1 MGFMDSLF
9 AAVANRSGNS
19 NVAALGNALQ
29 RKPSGGNSNT
39 PQSNA
44 NTGGSWANLISQIA
58 QRSQGAPN
66 IPSLRQ
72 QQYEAPASY
81 QTPTTQSAAPAKQE
95 QKQTTKEEKQE
106 RKTFNDA
113 LANALGGMML
123 GGAGVPV
130 NNLLAPDTAEAQEK
144 PEDEK
149 QKEEVAPNVTVE
161 GSNDANAKR
170 EQAKQAIANPE
181 QPMNIELPKD
191 SDATIKTAQNILQ
204 NPGIAYGSD
213 YMYPTIEE
221 MPKANLGPRAWSAM
235 KDAEANPETTKV
247 AQDQAR
253 YYADTLGVPYYD
265 PLLYATQEYGY
276 SRPGEPLPFNVD
288 EYNSALNEARK
299 TEGTQSESNDG
310 DEKEAEKS
318 AETSAK
324 TNTAG
329 NQSTDDSQ
337 LYYGL
342 TRDQINQMYEDA
354 IYNAAM
360 ADENYRKL
368 FDEAGYGDY
377 GSYAA
382 YGSLGD
388 TLDYD
393 SRREITRDIF
403 GLDDTQPDLEIQGL
417 KDIYYENGVINDK
430 MTPDEMLDAILEA
443 HWGADN
449 IINPYQWMTDEA
461 YQAANPFN
469 GSSAASGY
477 TDYWQ
482 QSEMLPNDVF
492 ANLSGDWGQLD
503 DTDFATLVAAGNIL
517 NQINNGWKPSDADL
531 EAMSQL
537 FQNAGDLASFAYL
550 PDDGSESEYKGREWN
565 ANRYANA
572 YSMPQLLQAVAAAN
586 DKDDYSGLNP
596 YVDSNMA
603 LGDRYMTDTI
613 AKAIEDST
621 GKKVGRKDR

>member
-9 AAVANRSGNS
+9 AAVANRSGNP
-19 NVAALGNALQ
+19 NVAALGNVLQ
-29 RKPSGGNSNT
+29 RKPSGGNNNT

-44 NTGGSWANLISQIA
+44 NSGGSWANLISQIA
-58 QRSQGAPN
+58 QRSQGGAN

-81 QTPTTQSAAPAKQE
+81 QTPTTQSAAPAKQD
-95 QKQTTKEEKQE
+95 QKQATKEEKQE

-113 LANALGGMML
+113 LANALGGMMF
-123 GGAGVPV
+123 GGASQFLNPE
-130 NNLLAPDTAEAQEK
+130 TAEGKE
-144 PEDEK
+144 PEDENK
-149 QKEEVAPNVTVE
+149 DKEKEAIAPNVTVE
-161 GSNDANAKR
+161 GSNDANTNKQNYEQQVRDAMGDEAYGQLQQGIEAGKERQADRKAAEQQR
-170 EQAKQAIANPE
+170 EQAYQDMLGVSPQAQLDRAMLEQEIARASAQQDRDLLMSGVTDE
-181 QPMNIELPKD
+181 
-191 SDATIKTAQNILQ
+191 DAK
-204 NPGIAYGSD
+204 
-213 YMYPTIEE
+213 
-221 MPKANLGPRAWSAM
+221 
-235 KDAEANPETTKV
+235 
-247 AQDQAR
+247 AR
-253 YYADTLGVPYYD
+253 YDASLNQSAELRDSEVAEQIKNAAKEVNAEKTDEDKAAEDLDEAIKYYI
-265 PLLYATQEYGY
+265 
-276 SRPGEPLPFNVD
+276 S
-288 EYNSALNEARK
+288 EARP
-299 TEGTQSESNDG
+299 EGYTKDDLSN
-310 DEKEAEKS
+310 
-318 AETSAK
+318 
-324 TNTAG
+324 
-329 NQSTDDSQ
+329 
-337 LYYGL
+337 
-342 TRDQINQMYEDA
+342 MYEDA

-360 ADENYRKL
+360 ANEDYRKL

-417 KDIYYENGVINDK
+417 KDIYFENGTINDK

-443 HWGADN
+443 HWGAGN

-469 GSSAASGY
+469 GSSAAAGY

-482 QSEMLPNDVF
+482 QSEMLPADVF

-550 PDDGSESEYKGREWN
+550 PDDGSESEYKGRDWT

-572 YSMPQLLQAVAAAN
+572 YTMPQLLQTMAAAN
-586 DKDDYSGLNP
+586 DNGDYSGLTP

-603 LGDRYMTDTI
+603 LGDAYMTDTI